1 MSAKLMDATPD
12 LKRLAPVENLA
23 IDVISYAHGS
33 VTPTLTNLYTK
44 GKDSFLKVSKSFFF
58 FFFFFF
64 FFLVP
69 FSLFS
74 LLLSFFFVFKL
85 SVMVSILSI
94 LLRFMFTHRVY
105 YYGSRLLLEFGSKR
119 AFVANSFFALCVKN
133 GRDDGNE
140 PSSRPLCRV
149 VFITKKNTNTNESK
163 QLYFCERTRNIL
175 GIYQHHRRVD
185 YVVRHAGRLDRAKDV
200 PESRYERRQES
211 RRRLDGCSIRLGEQS
226 QGFVPGESGH
236 LCFHGDSN
244 ATRTVSGKHR
254 VFEVVDDEGEER
266 KLLEVYRTQ
275 NPRIAKRDEGSAAIS
290 VRRHQN
296 RHPKRPRKTRF
307 VRTFEKSRRIVASY
321 LELEASQNGGQSE
334 GRSVPKSARQSN
346 GGFEQR
352 LRQEGDQIGERSRAN
367 RAV

>member
-44 GKDSFLKVSKSFFF
+44 GKDSFLKVSKSSSCSWL
-58 FFFFFF
+58 
-64 FFLVP
+64 LVP

-74 LLLSFFFVFKL
+74 LLSFFVFVFKL
-85 SVMVSILSI
+85 SVMVSIISI
-94 LLRFMFTHRVY
+94 LLRFVFTHRVC
-105 YYGSRLLLEFGSKR
+105 YYGSRVLLEFGSKR
-119 AFVANSFFALCVKN
+119 AFVANSFFACVWKTDATTGTN
-133 GRDDGNE
+133 RRRVLSVE
-140 PSSRPLCRV
+140 SSSQQ
-149 VFITKKNTNTNESK
+149 KNTNNNESK

-266 KLLEVYRTQ
+266 KLL
-275 NPRIAKRDEGSAAIS
+275 
-290 VRRHQN
+290 
-296 RHPKRPRKTRF
+296 
-307 VRTFEKSRRIVASY
+307 
-321 LELEASQNGGQSE
+321 
-334 GRSVPKSARQSN
+334 
-346 GGFEQR
+346 
-352 LRQEGDQIGERSRAN
+352 
-367 RAV
+367 